1 MEIGERIRELR
12 LQHNL
17 TLEELGNRC
26 GVGKS
31 TVRKWEKGMIS
42 GIRQTN
48 LAKLANALG
57 TSPETLMGWDED
69 EEKIKHPSEEVR
81 LIEKVERQYGKNTVE
96 LLAAFV
102 QLNEDGQ
109 KKAVSQLQ
117 DLLDV
122 PKYRK
127 EE

>member
-69 EEKIKHPSEEVR
+69 EEKIKNPSEEVR

>member
-1 MEIGERIRELR
+1 MKIGERIRYLR

-17 TLEELGNRC
+17 TLEELGNLC

-42 GIRQTN
+42 DIRQTN

-57 TSPETLMGWDED
+57 TTPEALMGWNEMEKRIA
-69 EEKIKHPSEEVR
+69 EEYPIINQICSM
-81 LIEKVERQYGKNTVE
+81 YGTDAAE
-96 LLAAFV
+96 LLSRYL
-102 QLNEDGQ
+102 QLNDMG
-109 KKAVSQLQ
+109 KLKALGNLQ

-127 EE
+127 ED

>member
-1 MEIGERIRELR
+1 
-12 LQHNL
+12 
-17 TLEELGNRC
+17 
-26 GVGKS
+26 
-31 TVRKWEKGMIS
+31 MIS

-69 EEKIKHPSEEVR
+69 EEKIKNPSEEVR

>member
-17 TLEELGNRC
+17 TLEELGNLC

-42 GIRQTN
+42 DIRQTN

-57 TSPETLMGWDED
+57 TTPESLMGWNEMEKRIV
-69 EEKIKHPSEEVR
+69 EEYPLVNQICSA
-81 LIEKVERQYGKNTVE
+81 YGTDAAE
-96 LLAAFV
+96 LLSRFL
-102 QLNEDGQ
+102 QLNDMGKQ
-109 KKAVSQLQ
+109 KALENIQ

-127 EE
+127 ED